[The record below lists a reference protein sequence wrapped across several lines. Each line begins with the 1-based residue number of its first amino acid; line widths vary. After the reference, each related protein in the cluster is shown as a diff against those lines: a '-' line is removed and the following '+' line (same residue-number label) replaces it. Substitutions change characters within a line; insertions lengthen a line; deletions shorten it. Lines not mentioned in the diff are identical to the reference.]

1 MVIGIQFALELLMT
15 ALIPKDRIEKSIYL
29 IRGQKVMFD
38 TDLANLYEVQTGAL
52 NRAVKRNQER
62 FPEDFCFQL
71 NEKESESLRCQ
82 IGISKGKGGRRY
94 SPYVFTEQ
102 GVAMLSSVL
111 KSKKAVLVNVQIIRT
126 FVELR
131 EMLIS
136 NRELGRKLAHL
147 EKKYDHKF
155 KVVFDFIDELMLP
168 PVKQTKQIGF
178 WNYFTSTEDKFS
190 IVVPANLSRST
201 ARIL

>member
-1 MVIGIQFALELLMT
+1 MT
-15 ALIPKDRIEKSIYL
+15 ILVPKERIEKSIYL

-38 TDLANLYEVQTGAL
+38 TDLATLYGVETGAL
-52 NRAVKRNQER
+52 NRAVKRNEDR

-71 NEKESESLRCQ
+71 NEKEAESLRCQ

-94 SPYVFTEQ
+94 LPFVFTEQ

-126 FVELR
+126 FVQLR

-147 EKKYDHKF
+147 EKKYDHQF
-155 KVVFDFIDELMLP
+155 KVVFEAIDELMLP
-168 PVKQTKQIGF
+168 PVKPKKQIGF
-178 WNYFTSTEDKFS
+178 
-190 IVVPANLSRST
+190 
-201 ARIL
+201 